1 MQKLTSSTF
10 DQVLAQSTT
19 KVIVK
24 FAADWCPD
32 CRRVEGAYEQF
43 PEKHPDLLFAEV
55 DSRQQQDLA
64 ERFDVRGIPSF
75 LVFQGGELVDRLYS
89 RDAKTV
95 KAVEAFVVNHRM

>member
-10 DQVLAQSTT
+10 DQVVEQSNG
-19 KVIVK
+19 KVIIK

-43 PEKHPDLLFAEV
+43 PAKHPDLFFAEV
-55 DSRQQQDLA
+55 DSQEEQALA
-64 ERFDVRGIPSF
+64 ERFDLRGIPSF
-75 LVFQGGELVDRLYS
+75 LVFQSGELVDRLYS

-95 KAVEAFVVNHRM
+95 KAVEEFVTNHRG

>member
-10 DQVLAQSTT
+10 DEVLEQSNG
-19 KVIVK
+19 KVIIK

-32 CRRVEGAYEQF
+32 CRRIEGAYEQF
-43 PEKHPDLLFAEV
+43 PTKHPDLVFAEV
-55 DSRQQQDLA
+55 DSREERDLA
-64 ERFDVRGIPSF
+64 ERYDVRGIPSL

-95 KAVEAFVVNHRM
+95 KAVEAFVTNHRE